1 MKKTI
6 LLLLVFVVLPA
17 SAIAVKA
24 PGRKPYVG
32 PQTVPAV
39 IGQITYLIGYP
50 GIDRD
55 KYSREYK
62 PRARFEFER
71 KDVAFRRTRVKQDG
85 SKTLEDVDILRF
97 KYRDIKKLYYGKDA
111 IEKAISGSFPTA
123 PKTVLVGGYAAPLHE
138 AMNRPKQSPVIV
150 IYKQGG
156 QTISLILLASHARA
170 KALYNLLAK
179 QARLRVPPAREY

>member
-6 LLLLVFVVLPA
+6 LLLLVFVILPT
-17 SAIAVKA
+17 SAFAVDA
-24 PGRKPYVG
+24 PGRKAYIA
-32 PQTVPAV
+32 PQSVPAV

-50 GIDRD
+50 GIDQD

-62 PRARFEFER
+62 PRERFEFGTS
-71 KDVAFRRTRVKQDG
+71 DVAFRRTRVKQDG

-123 PKTVLVGGYAAPLHE
+123 PKTVLIGGYAMPLHE
-138 AMNRPKQSPVIV
+138 AMNRPKQSPVVI

-156 QTISLILLASHARA
+156 KTISLVLLASHARA

-179 QARLRVPPAREY
+179 QAHLQVPTAREY